1 MKLIITGGCGFIGSN
16 LIIHLIDKLGFEV
29 INIDNLSY
37 SSNLHFINKIETY
50 KRAAP
55 SISFGKLVA
64 RGDKN
69 KQARNKTPIVRDV
82 IPVLPPAFTPAP
94 DST

>member
-1 MKLIITGGCGFIGSN
+1 MSVMFLT
-16 LIIHLIDKLGFEV
+16 
-29 INIDNLSY
+29 
-37 SSNLHFINKIETY
+37 NKTATY

-55 SISFGKLVA
+55 SISLGRLVA
-64 RGDKN
+64 RGE
-69 KQARNKTPIVRDV
+69 RNKHARSQTPITNDV